1 MTFAIIACL
10 VCAAGLTADHLG
22 TMAALEK
29 GAREKNAVA
38 QWILSQAAPIWLLAF
53 NALILGGAAWALCAV
68 VSPAVS
74 AGYLFFVGLI
84 KLYFGWK
91 NFRLARSL
99 S

>member
-29 GAREKNAVA
+29 GAREKNGIARY
-38 QWILSQAAPIWLLAF
+38 ILGRANALWLVAF
-53 NALILGGAAWALCAV
+53 NVVVLGAAAWALCAFL
-68 VSPAVS
+68 SPTMAV
-74 AGYLFFVGLI
+74 GYLFFVGLI

-91 NFRLARSL
+91 NYRLARSL
-99 S
+99 